1 MTERE
6 LRERIS
12 HMAEEIPPETHRAFL
27 SAACERKGEII
38 VKRKISRGLAITLA
52 LVAVAAVAIAT
63 SITYNQEWWWQN
75 RIAGGKEEYPEQYQA
90 IMANLINNPEQ
101 SQSEDNLVAITI
113 QDVSWASE
121 ADTLTISFK
130 AVPKNPTLYELHGMW
145 DLDPDGCYIGEGG
158 STTVTEAGD
167 EDRAMHWLWRND
179 VDMEWPESDW
189 YGHVPG
195 YGPVTDMMDDK
206 NKHLLLID
214 FGHEV
219 ELITGSPV
227 MAGSMDEFRISTGE
241 VIFVIE
247 CDLAWLHEEYDQE
260 MMNMAKKHPA
270 QKEHFEEQIALAQIG
285 RSQVQSSEG
294 IRCALKY
301 SVVEYT
307 EGMDDLALYT
317 GGTHGT
323 VEFVVKNG
331 EDDEK

>member
-6 LRERIS
+6 LQERIR
-12 HMAEEIPPETHRAFL
+12 HMAEEMPPETHQAFL

-38 VKRKISRGLAITLA
+38 VKKKISRGLVIALALMAIT
-52 LVAVAAVAIAT
+52 AVAIAT

-90 IMANLINNPEQ
+90 IMANLIENPEQ
-101 SQSEDNLVAITI
+101 AQSEDSLVAITI
-113 QDVSWASE
+113 QDVSWAPE
-121 ADTLTISFK
+121 ADALTISFK
-130 AVPKNPTLYELHGMW
+130 AVPKDPAHYELHGLW
-145 DLDPDGCYIGEGG
+145 DLDPDGSYIGEGG

-167 EDRAMHWLWRND
+167 EDRAMHWLWRHD
-179 VDMEWPESDW
+179 VDLEWPESDW
-189 YGHVPG
+189 YGNIPG
-195 YGPVTDMMDDK
+195 YGPVMDMMDD
-206 NKHLLLID
+206 NSKHLLLID
-214 FGHEV
+214 YAHEA
-219 ELITGSPV
+219 ELITGSPI
-227 MAGSMDEFRISTGE
+227 MHGSMDEFRISTGE

-247 CDLAWLHEEYDQE
+247 CDLDWLHEEYDQK
-260 MMNMAKKHPA
+260 MMDQAKEYP
-270 QKEHFEEQIALAQIG
+270 ERREYFEEQIALAKKG
-285 RSQVQSSEG
+285 RSQVQSGEG
-294 IRCALKY
+294 IRCAFKY